1 LSESVQPQL
10 PHPHSGR
17 SLIDDCVHCG
27 FCLPHCPTYVSW
39 GEEMDSPRGRIVL
52 MKGLAE
58 GTLDYSDTVVGHFD
72 RCLGCMG
79 CVTACPSG
87 VKYDVLIEDTRAKIE
102 QHHRRGLGDR
112 LHRGMIFTLFPYASR
127 LKALLAI
134 LFLYSRSGLQW
145 IVRKTGILG
154 LLPRRLAQLDALM
167 PPVSVHHLTASLP
180 AITPAK
186 GAKRARVGLLAGC
199 VQRVFFPGVNES
211 TIRVLSAEGCE
222 VVVPQTQGC
231 CGALSMHAG
240 RDEEAMRFGR
250 SLIAAF
256 EHENVD
262 TIIVNAAGC
271 GSHTK
276 DLKRI
281 LANDPNW
288 AERAEVFSQKVRDVS
303 EFLAAMPPVATRHPL
318 KTRVA
323 YHDACHLAHAQKIR
337 SAPRQ
342 LLRGIPELDL
352 VEVPDGDQCCG
363 SAGIYNLIQ
372 PESADEIGSRKV
384 ANVLS
389 TKADL
394 LASANPGCTL
404 QIQKILRASGRK
416 LRAAHPIEILDM
428 SLR

>member
-1 LSESVQPQL
+1 MPQ
-10 PHPHSGR
+10 PHSGR

-27 FCLPHCPTYVSW
+27 FCLPQCPTYISW

-72 RCLGCMG
+72 RCLGCMA

-87 VKYDVLIEDTRAKIE
+87 VKYDVLIEETRANIE
-102 QHHRRGLGDR
+102 EHHRRGVADR
-112 LHRGMIFTLFPYASR
+112 LHRRMVFTLFPYAGR
-127 LKALLAI
+127 LKALLAL
-134 LFLYSRSGLQW
+134 LFLYGGSGLQW
-145 IVRKTGILG
+145 IVRKSGVLN

-167 PPVSVHHLTASLP
+167 PSVSLHHLTASLP
-180 AITPAK
+180 AVTPAK
-186 GAKRARVGLLAGC
+186 GMKRARVGLLAGC

-211 TIRVLSAEGCE
+211 TVRVLSAEGCE
-222 VVVPQTQGC
+222 VVVPQGQGC

-240 RDEEAMRFGR
+240 RDDEAMRFAR

-256 EHENVD
+256 EKENLD

-271 GSHTK
+271 GSHMK

-281 LANDPNW
+281 LANDPEW
-288 AERAEVFSQKVRDVS
+288 ASRAETFSMKVRDIS
-303 EFLAAMPPVATRHPL
+303 EFLAALPAVATRHPL
-318 KTRVA
+318 HARVA

-337 SAPRQ
+337 AAPRQ
-342 LLRGIPELDL
+342 LLRGIPGLEL
-352 VEVPDGDQCCG
+352 VEIPDSEQCCG

-372 PESADEIGSRKV
+372 PESAGEIGARKV

-389 TKADL
+389 TKAEL

-404 QIQKILRASGRK
+404 QIQKILRESGLK
-416 LRAAHPIEILDM
+416 LRSAHPIEILDA
-428 SLR
+428 SIRGDA

>member
-1 LSESVQPQL
+1 
-10 PHPHSGR
+10 
-17 SLIDDCVHCG
+17 
-27 FCLPHCPTYVSW
+27 
-39 GEEMDSPRGRIVL
+39 MDSPRGRIVL

-102 QHHRRGLGDR
+102 EHHRRGIGDR
-112 LHRGMIFTLFPYASR
+112 LHRRMIFTLFPYASR
-127 LKALLAI
+127 LKALLAV

-145 IVRKTGILG
+145 IVRKSGILG
-154 LLPRRLAQLDALM
+154 FLPRRLSQLDALM
-167 PPVSVHHLTASLP
+167 PAVSIHHLTASLP
-180 AITPAK
+180 AITPAT

-222 VVVPQTQGC
+222 VVVPRQGC

-250 SLIAAF
+250 SLIDAF
-256 EHENVD
+256 ENEGVD

-271 GSHTK
+271 GSHMK
-276 DLKRI
+276 VLERI
-281 LANDPNW
+281 LANDSQW
-288 AERAEVFSQKVRDVS
+288 AGRAAAVSSKVRDVS
-303 EFLAAMPPVATRHPL
+303 EFLAALPPVATRHPV
-318 KTRVA
+318 KARIA
-323 YHDACHLAHAQKIR
+323 YHDACHLAHMQKIR

-342 LLRGIPELDL
+342 LLRGIPELEL

-372 PESADEIGSRKV
+372 PESADEIGARKV

-389 TKADL
+389 TGADL

-404 QIQKILRASGRK
+404 QIQKILRERGKK